1 MATTLTTDNIVEVPE
16 RVNMTTVE
24 DTDNFLVYDVSED
37 VIKKITK
44 SVLKEVLG
52 IDAINNPTESKSGNG
67 YVTLPSGIIIQWGE
81 ETMPTSTTTF
91 TFSIPFPNYTF
102 YVGGSITEFGNCPIW
117 SFTTTDFKATTDST
131 ATTASKFHWV
141 AIGY

>member
-44 SVLKEVLG
+44 AYLQETLG
-52 IDAINNPTESKSGNG
+52 IIGQGQSWQTMTSKRSLDVFYYN
-67 YVTLPSGIIIQWGE
+67 T
-81 ETMPTSTTTF
+81 TSR
-91 TFSIPFPNYTF
+91 
-102 YVGGSITEFGNCPIW
+102 PIM
-117 SFTTTDFKATTDST
+117 
-131 ATTASKFHWV
+131 V
-141 AIGY
+141 AIGIDGEANVGLFVDDILVGRCYRYDSSDSRFMYAIIPVGSKYQCVSWLNTFTSWAELR